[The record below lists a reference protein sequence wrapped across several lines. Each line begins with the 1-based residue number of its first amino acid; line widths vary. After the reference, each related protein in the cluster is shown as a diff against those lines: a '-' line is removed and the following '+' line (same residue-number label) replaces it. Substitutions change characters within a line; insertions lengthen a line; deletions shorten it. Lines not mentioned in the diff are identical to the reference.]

1 MTAIPHAAMALTS
14 ALGRFDRASSRFV
27 EAVTGAG
34 EPEAALV
41 ELVEAKTQVQ
51 ASVAVVKF
59 ADEMWDALHAM
70 SREPPRR

>member
-1 MTAIPHAAMALTS
+1 MTAIPHAALALTS

-41 ELVEAKTQVQ
+41 ELIEAKTQVQ
-51 ASVAVVKF
+51 AGVAVVKF
-59 ADEMWDALHAM
+59 ADEMWSALLSL
-70 SREPPRR
+70 SREPKRR

>member
-41 ELVEAKTQVQ
+41 EMVQAKAQVQ
-51 ASVAVVKF
+51 AGVAVVKF
-59 ADEMWDALHAM
+59 ADEMWSALLSL
-70 SREPPRR
+70 SREPRRR